1 MNLQRYFLTTAAE
14 TFAVAKPDYLLEAEA
29 FLAAAT
35 KYRTEVETAA
45 QPTLEGV
52 TAKNIGKKIDAI
64 LAAAQHGERLTLAT
78 RVESIANGDVE
89 TAYMR
94 FAGVLMTALA
104 EPFDK
109 AAQKFMAVY
118 DRAPD
123 APQDPALVATLGELV
138 RLRDEMAPGRVGDAT
153 PTNGAL
159 DLPTRCALLPCK
171 DVIAVTIPA
180 RTRMLQRGSLEWL
193 NAMLSVEGV
202 RLKWHTPAQQAAHVA
217 SLPHSYPAKVSA

>member
-1 MNLQRYFLTTAAE
+1 MNLQRYFLSTAAE

-35 KYRTEVETAA
+35 KYRTDVEKAA

-78 RVESIANGDVE
+78 RVESVANDDVE
-89 TAYMR
+89 TAFER
-94 FAGVLMTALA
+94 FKLILMTELA
-104 EPFDK
+104 APFAQL
-109 AAQKFMAVY
+109 AAAFMVAY

-123 APQDPALVATLGELV
+123 APQDPALVAKLGELV
-138 RLRDEMAPGRVGDAT
+138 RLRDLMAGRVGDAT
-153 PTNGAL
+153 PTYSAA
-159 DLPTRCALLPCK
+159 DLPTRVATLPCK
-171 DVIAVTIPA
+171 DVLAVAVPA
-180 RTRMLQRGSLEWL
+180 RTHGMQRGSLEWL

-217 SLPHSYPAKVSA
+217 SLPHSYPAKV